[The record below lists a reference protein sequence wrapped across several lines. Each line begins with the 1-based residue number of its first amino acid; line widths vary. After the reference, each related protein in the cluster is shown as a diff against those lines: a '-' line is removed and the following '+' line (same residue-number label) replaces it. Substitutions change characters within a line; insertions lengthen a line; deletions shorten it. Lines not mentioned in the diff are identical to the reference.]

1 MPIFNYKS
9 ITFFLSLSLL
19 TLFSSFS
26 AYALPEVCSYSDVID
41 NQEIDRAQ
49 IAACPT
55 PWLSRAIS
63 RFVKHQYWENQP
75 TQSYRDLG
83 EKISLVSF
91 FDETLFLNTLVKSGS
106 DAPVFKNFI
115 ELDLQQGLGSRSG
128 DMQQKRI
135 ETEMAA
141 AGVRLPKPLF
151 ASSDEYANLG
161 SNAEQR
167 LQDKINSLYPK
178 YFRVFSCRGP
188 YLMRGSF
195 GSIGL
200 VLKDSLFQR
209 ATMTLSGN
217 LKEGKE
223 TSSIEYLRNAEYD
236 ELKAIY
242 EAHVWGPLTLN
253 DFHSILVPKG
263 QKERIHAVLVEN
275 HHHQL
280 ADNIVEYEI
289 EALQSQTQFGSY
301 EYDRKFSLT
310 GHYFLDD
317 DGFCK
322 NQM

>member
-1 MPIFNYKS
+1 MSTFNHKS
-9 ITFFLSLSLL
+9 ITFGLSLSLVA
-19 TLFSSFS
+19 LFSSSS
-26 AYALPEVCSYSDVID
+26 AYAIPEACSYSEIMD
-41 NQEIDRAQ
+41 NQAIDREQ

-55 PWLSRAIS
+55 PWLSRAIA

-75 TQSYRDLG
+75 TQSYSDLG

-91 FDETLFLNTLVKSGS
+91 FDKTLFLDTLVKSS
-106 DAPVFKNFI
+106 PDAPVFKNFI

-128 DMQQKRI
+128 NKQQKRI

-141 AGVRLPKPLF
+141 AGLTLPKPLF
-151 ASSDEYANLG
+151 ASSDEYAYLG
-161 SNAEQR
+161 SNTDQE

-200 VLKDSLFQR
+200 VLKDSIFQR

-217 LKEGKE
+217 LTEGKD
-223 TSSIEYLRNAEYD
+223 TTSIEYLRNAQYD

-242 EAHVWGPLTLN
+242 EAHVWGPLTFN

-263 QKERIHAVLVEN
+263 QGAKIRAALIEN
-275 HHHQL
+275 HHDLL
-280 ADNIVEYEI
+280 AESVIEYEI
-289 EALQSQTQFGSY
+289 EALQGQTQFGSY
-301 EYDRKFSLT
+301 EYDRQFSLT
-310 GHYFLDD
+310 DHYFLDN
-317 DGFCK
+317 DGICK